1 MQAMIDLDLRA
12 DVRGA
17 SKAFASGISA
27 VVTKESIL
35 YFMRGEAGVSLTVCR
50 IQV

>member
-1 MQAMIDLDLRA
+1 MIDLNLQA